1 MMQNTMMKA
10 EDGKLM
16 MKTLEVEKEV
26 CSEIYNKKETQ
37 NVQKVVSGGNRG
49 AVFGEGLCD
58 ETGRMKDNKPEN
70 PATEADNTQD

>member
-1 MMQNTMMKA
+1 
-10 EDGKLM
+10 M

-37 NVQKVVSGGNRG
+37 NVQKVVSGGNWG
-49 AVFGEGLCD
+49 ATFGEGSRD
-58 ETGRMKDNKPEN
+58 EAGRMKDNKPEN